1 MGPGCG
7 HGYHGAVLEGEGRV
21 HLEYACPVWH
31 RSLTVA
37 QRMAMVRG
45 YGRVEPE
52 PQSAATGPRAGLVL
66 RAPRLTLRSPCL
78 VLWVPAA

>member
-52 PQSAATGPRAGLVL
+52 PQSAATEVVCYAVL
-66 RAPRLTLRSPCL
+66 KYTR
-78 VLWVPAA
+78 VEYI